1 MAILTRLTEGMACSI
16 HRCMCMTGEGRAKFS
31 LSNYLEQD
39 HIVIMLVRCSIGV
52 VFARFY
58 RCGYVYI
65 YFKFQNQLQNT
76 GFCKK
81 KVSVVL
87 VYYYKFLLH

>member
-39 HIVIMLVRCSIGV
+39 HIVIMILQCSIGV

-58 RCGYVYI
+58 TCGYVYI
-65 YFKFQNQLQNT
+65 LLRVSKT
-76 GFCKK
+76 AGKHGF
-81 KVSVVL
+81 L
-87 VYYYKFLLH
+87 